1 MVDFLFIEGDFEET
15 EEGEYIL
22 DDQAA
27 TEGNSKEFFYDLA
40 IPTSFCFTIFFFL
53 YNFRSWR

>member
-1 MVDFLFIEGDFEET
+1 LSLEGDFEEA

-27 TEGNSKEFFYDLA
+27 TEGNSK
-40 IPTSFCFTIFFFL
+40 SFWCCK
-53 YNFRSWR
+53 Y